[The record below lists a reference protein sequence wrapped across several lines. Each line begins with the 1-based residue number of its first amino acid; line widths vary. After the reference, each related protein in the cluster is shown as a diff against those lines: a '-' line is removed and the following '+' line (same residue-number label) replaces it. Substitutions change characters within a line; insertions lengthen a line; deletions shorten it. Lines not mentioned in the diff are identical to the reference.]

1 MSVMYYAFAE
11 VILQVL
17 QYTALFVVFFHKSI
31 GKNHKKLIAVAVI
44 VLLFC
49 ILTVTLDWESEEYY
63 NYIACIL
70 ISIILVGFKS
80 WQVIIDIIMCLS
92 LDELFS
98 VIISCYCDIY
108 FFGKNVYWESYV
120 IIGLIFFILVCVF
133 AYILIKKQIS
143 IILSLKYKIT
153 LILIPVALVYICRK
167 IGIVSIVTEGADL
180 TLSYLF
186 YGVTIILILIVMYLC
201 VRLIYLNSRGSGEID
216 EVREKYVESLSK
228 YLDISKEK
236 QDEIRSVR
244 HDLKNHLSVISTL
257 IDNGNY
263 EKAAEYIKEVNNSTI
278 EAVDMINCTGNDL
291 LDAII
296 LERSSFAAKNGIS
309 IKCKGTLN
317 NNLAVSDFDFST
329 IVMNLINNAIEYSQ
343 QENFKY
349 VNLEVYQDNNIE
361 VYKVMN
367 QIKDEYDI
375 DSEIKTTK
383 KADSKEHGIGLKN
396 VERTVLKYRG
406 EFSIY
411 REGDHFIAKVV
422 FYK

>member
-31 GKNHKKLIAVAVI
+31 GKNHKKFIAVAVI

-92 LDELFS
+92 LENLLSITISNYCVILFNYANIYWRTDS
-98 VIISCYCDIY
+98 IVSLVVFISMCA
-108 FFGKNVYWESYV
+108 FSF
-120 IIGLIFFILVCVF
+120 
-133 AYILIKKQIS
+133 ILIKKQIS
-143 IILSLKYKIT
+143 IILTLKSKIV
-153 LILIPVALVYICRK
+153 LILIPIAINYIYRDVEISAIMEGNDTLLVY
-167 IGIVSIVTEGADL
+167 
-180 TLSYLF
+180 SY
-186 YGVTIILILIVMYLC
+186 YGVTIILLLIVLYLC
-201 VRLIYLNSRGSGEID
+201 VRLIYLNSKGNGEID

-296 LERSSFAAKNGIS
+296 LERGSFAAKNGIS

-396 VERTVLKYRG
+396 VERTVLKYGG

-411 REGDHFIAKVV
+411 REGNHFIAKVV